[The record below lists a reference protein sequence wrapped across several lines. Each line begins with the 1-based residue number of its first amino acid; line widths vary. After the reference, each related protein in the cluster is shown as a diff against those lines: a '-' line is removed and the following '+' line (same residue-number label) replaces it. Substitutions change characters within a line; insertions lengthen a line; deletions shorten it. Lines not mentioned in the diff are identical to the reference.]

1 MSRTRWRWAKKR
13 FWAACALDALGDLS
27 EIHASGEVC
36 KALSREDDGA
46 NCIISEYLGQLLL
59 QTIDVTHRHEVEG
72 CIVNAEGR
80 NVIGH

>member
-1 MSRTRWRWAKKR
+1 MALGEKR
-13 FWAACALDALGDLS
+13 FRTARAFDAFGYLP

-59 QTIDVTHRHEVEG
+59 QTIDVTHRHQVEG
-72 CIVNAEGR
+72 SIVNTEGC